1 MLKTKETLLQGPS
14 EDELTCSQKL
24 TKGLFSL
31 ICPTS
36 CNCYITKYF
45 GNGKIHLN
53 GSLQKHSNGI
63 YSPEQET
70 AVKIIANNISLFT
83 KVFRFMKAFTQLQ
96 CSYTDVTGWN
106 SMASMKIGN
115 VEEYRKPTGR
125 KMKHPFSLHILLKWG
140 MGLRSG

>member
-1 MLKTKETLLQGPS
+1 MLTKTDQRTLQPHLSNKLQLLHYQIFWQRENSPERIPLETLKWYLQ
-14 EDELTCSQKL
+14 
-24 TKGLFSL
+24 
-31 ICPTS
+31 
-36 CNCYITKYF
+36 
-45 GNGKIHLN
+45 
-53 GSLQKHSNGI
+53 
-63 YSPEQET
+63 QET

-115 VEEYRKPTGR
+115 VEEYRKRTGR
-125 KMKHPFSLHILLKWG
+125 KMKHPFSLHTLLKWG